1 MHLQESSDLKSVIEG
16 DILLLMEDLPWRV
29 RMGLLWDETKL
40 EDALQLL
47 SDDRSTGQR
56 YRIAEVYIFRSKTLK
71 CRNVDVISLETTPL
85 VCKPPVGCATL
96 PAGPNA
102 ASE

>member
-1 MHLQESSDLKSVIEG
+1 MEG
-16 DILLLMEDLPWRV
+16 ELLVHFEDLPWRV
-29 RMGLLWDETKL
+29 RMGLFWDETKL

-47 SDDRSTGQR
+47 SYDRSTGQCD
-56 YRIAEVYIFRSKTLK
+56 RIAEVYIFRGKTLK
-71 CRNVDVISLETTPL
+71 CSNVDVISLETTL
-85 VCKPPVGCATL
+85 LFCKPPVVCAAL